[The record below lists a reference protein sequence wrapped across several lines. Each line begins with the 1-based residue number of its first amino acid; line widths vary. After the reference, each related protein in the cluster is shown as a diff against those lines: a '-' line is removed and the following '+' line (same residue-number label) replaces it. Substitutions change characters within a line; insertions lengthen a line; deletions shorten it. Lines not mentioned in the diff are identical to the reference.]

1 MDGEVAAGHDR
12 REWLHGCWAGS
23 SGAEDAMT
31 QNMLTYL
38 GVTVFLIGGGLLA
51 PTSDAADT
59 FSPYAAGDVPQTVT
73 DLWKDYDA
81 RKEPLDIEVV
91 KEWRADGVVS
101 RYVLFTVGTFKGTPA
116 RIAAYYS
123 FPANGQ
129 KNPAF
134 VWSHGGGQRAERG
147 RGVYF
152 ASQGYATVDI
162 NWLGRPLEEDIEA
175 NTDWGKV
182 DPTQGPQFYAK
193 ALRKGWKRNL
203 QPDDSSVDPVVSP
216 RNANWFLLAV
226 AARRAITFLEQQP
239 EVDPE
244 RIGFSGFSMGGMITA
259 LTANDSRL
267 KAVVPF
273 VGGTGFKY
281 VDFPGVERSSLRVH
295 FQPDELELYKATI
308 DPVSYWPL
316 VTCPTCFISSSN
328 DFHSAFDRIY
338 QSMALL
344 PHADWRVTTNIHHN
358 HGPGPEQWVLLNLWF
373 DQYLKGVDQQ
383 IPATPPSTFTVEGS
397 QASFTVTPE
406 HPERLVETEVYYSY
420 DPNARTRFWKRADAV
435 KAGATWSV
443 DLPVHDDLPLYVFA
457 LCRYRLNE
465 PRQLERGATS
475 TFVLNSQERAW
486 VPEVVD
492 RRSLAKLVKPGETFE
507 NFGHGARDWG
517 TRDGR
522 SLTTYKFQDPVLD
535 RGNARKLVFTIDPH
549 GKRLTLRM
557 RAESKFLAPADN
569 QGSFTLTKQVTGN
582 GPQEIIVTREDF
594 EGPEGKTLEW
604 AKIGTF
610 QVTLVDVQGKTT
622 LELASDKGQE
632 YLQSIRLAE

>member
-1 MDGEVAAGHDR
+1 MKQFDWRISRLVGLSVLTLVHCTASR
-12 REWLHGCWAGS
+12 
-23 SGAEDAMT
+23 GAE
-31 QNMLTYL
+31 
-38 GVTVFLIGGGLLA
+38 
-51 PTSDAADT
+51 T
-59 FSPYAAGDVPQTVT
+59 FTPYAPGDVPQTVT

-91 KEWRADGVVS
+91 KEWQADGVVS
-101 RYVLFTVGTFKGTPA
+101 RYVLFTVGTFKGSRA

-123 FPANGQ
+123 FPVNGK
-129 KNPAF
+129 KNAAF

-152 ASQGYATVDI
+152 AKQGYATVDI
-162 NWLGRPLEEDIEA
+162 NWLGRPLEEGIEA

-182 DPTQGPQFYAK
+182 DPTQGPQFYGK
-193 ALRKGWKRNL
+193 ALRKGWKRSL
-203 QPDDSSVDPVVSP
+203 LPDDYSIDSVVSP

-259 LTANDSRL
+259 LTAIDSRL

-281 VDFPGVERSSLRVH
+281 IDFPGVERSSLRFH
-295 FQPDELELYKATI
+295 FQPNELELYKSTI

-344 PHADWRVTTNIHHN
+344 QHADWRVTTNIHHN

-373 DQYLKGVDQQ
+373 DQYLKGIDQQ
-383 IPATPPSTFTVEGS
+383 IPVTPPSTFTVE
-397 QASFTVTPE
+397 ANRATFTVSPE
-406 HPERLVETEVYYSY
+406 NPERLVETEVYYSY
-420 DPNARTRFWKRADAV
+420 DSNARMRFWKRAETV
-435 KAGATWSV
+435 SVGAASSV
-443 DLPVHDDLPLYVFA
+443 DLPVYGDLPLYVFA
-457 LCRYRLNE
+457 LCRYRLDDI
-465 PRQLERGATS
+465 RQLERGETK
-475 TFVLNSQERAW
+475 TFVLNSKEQVW
-486 VPEVVD
+486 LPEVVD
-492 RRSLAKLVKPGETFE
+492 RRSLAKLAKGGDIFDDFA
-507 NFGHGARDWG
+507 NGSRDWG

-522 SLTTYKFQDPVLD
+522 SLTTYKFQDPTLD
-535 RGNARKLVFTIDPH
+535 RGNDRKLAFIIDPH
-549 GKRLTLRM
+549 GKRLVLRL

-569 QGSFTLTKQVTGN
+569 QGSFTLTKQVSGN
-582 GPQEIIVTREDF
+582 GPQEVVIAREDF
-594 EGPEGKTLEW
+594 EGSDGKTLEW
-604 AKIGTF
+604 TKVGTL

-622 LELASDKGQE
+622 LELATASGQE
-632 YLQSIRLAE
+632 YLRSIRLVD